1 MSLKSDIDLL
11 AGVPFFAGFSR
22 EHLRLIG
29 FSAENRSLP
38 EDMVLYEEGQL
49 LHSAYIIRSGTV
61 EARRGDT
68 TRIIEPGSL
77 VAERALIVDMKA
89 PETVVVCEPVEAM
102 QIRRSVFRRF
112 LEEYPEMAH
121 AIRARFAGRL
131 KSAAGEYSRV
141 REKLNA
147 IDL

>member
-11 AGVPFFAGFSR
+11 AAVPFFSGFSR

-38 EDMVLYEEGQL
+38 QDMVLYEAGQL
-49 LHSAYIIRSGTV
+49 LHSAYVVRSGSL
-61 EARRGDT
+61 EAEHAGT
-68 TRIIEPGSL
+68 TRMIEPGAL
-77 VAERALIVDMKA
+77 IAERALIVDVKA
-89 PETVVVCEPVEAM
+89 PESVRVCEPAEAL

-112 LEEYPEMAH
+112 LEEYPEMAA
-121 AIRARFAGRL
+121 AIRSRLALRL
-131 KSAAGEYSRV
+131 KTAASEYSRV
-141 REKLNA
+141 CDRLNA

>member
-11 AGVPFFAGFSR
+11 AAVPFFSGFSR

-38 EDMVLYEEGQL
+38 QDMVLYEEGQL
-49 LHSAYIIRSGTV
+49 LHSAYVVKSGSL
-61 EARRGDT
+61 EAEYAGT
-68 TRIIEPGSL
+68 TRTIETGAL
-77 VAERALIVDMKA
+77 IAERALIVDVKA
-89 PETVVVCEPVEAM
+89 PETVRVLEPVESL

-112 LEEYPEMAH
+112 LEEYPEMAA
-121 AIRARFAGRL
+121 AIRARLALRL
-131 KSAAGEYSRV
+131 KTAAGEYSRV
-141 REKLNA
+141 CERLNA

>member
-1 MSLKSDIDLL
+1 MSLKTDIDLL
-11 AGVPFFAGFSR
+11 AAVPFFSGFSR

-29 FSAENRSLP
+29 FSSENRSLP

-49 LHSAYIIRSGTV
+49 LHSAYIIKSGSA
-61 EARRGDT
+61 EAERGDT
-68 TRIIEPGSL
+68 TRIIGPGSL
-77 VAERALIVDMKA
+77 IAERALIVDMKA
-89 PETVVVCEPVEAM
+89 PETIKIREPAEAM

-112 LEEYPEMAH
+112 LEEYPDMAH

-131 KSAAGEYSRV
+131 RSAAREYSRV

-147 IDL
+147 IEL